1 MNIVGCKWVFK
12 TKTKA
17 DGSLERLKARLVAK
31 GFNQVPGVDFLE
43 TFSPVVKP
51 ATIRVVLTIAL
62 ARDWEIRQL
71 DVKNAFL
78 HGFLNEPVFMTQPPG
93 FQNSQHPNYVCKL
106 NKALYGLRQAPRVW
120 FDRFSTFLLSF
131 GFTCSV
137 AGSSLFVLQSSR
149 GTILLLLYVD
159 DIILTG
165 SNSHFLRDF
174 IAALGREFSMK
185 DLGPLHYFLGVSVT
199 PFDGGILLH
208 QAQYARELLDRA
220 LMHNCKPIST
230 PMATKSGSSPND
242 DALYSDA
249 PFYRSIIGGLQYLTF
264 TRLDICYSV
273 NYLCQFMHQ
282 PTNLHFQLVKRILRY
297 VQGTIDYGIRL
308 LRHQPLELCGF
319 SDADWAG
326 CSLTRRSTTGYCTY
340 LGGNCISW
348 SAKKQP
354 TVARSSTEAEYRA
367 LASAAAEITWLSFVL
382 RDIGVYLKKPP
393 VLFSDNISALHMTI
407 NPVFHA
413 RTKHIEIDY
422 HFVREKVSA
431 GSLVTQFVSSS
442 NQVADVF
449 TKALPRHALL
459 LLRVKLGLCQIPQP
473 SLRGRDE
480 TPDFVAMS
488 NTNRLHL
495 DYRMKQIRSDN
506 GTEFTNQNFQLFC
519 QQNGILTQFSC
530 VSTPQQNG
538 VVERKHRHILEVA
551 RALRFQANLPIK
563 YWGECVLIA
572 TYLINYV
579 PTPLLSGKSPY
590 EILFSRKPSYSH
602 LRVFGCLCYT
612 SVIPRSRD
620 KFHARATTCLFL
632 GYPHGQK
639 GYKVYDLTT
648 HKIFTSRDVVFCEHI
663 FPFQDKNSPNHNT
676 STTTPIPLPIFDDTE
691 SMSLGSA
698 PHTTTMMTHTPEI
711 LDSNDTTNTNT
722 PPTIPQE
729 NRPVRVRKLP
739 SRYHNF
745 HVDLPGNNK
754 STPTSSN
761 NASSGMSYPLVNFL
775 SYSKFNSP
783 HTSFLM
789 AITQHNEP
797 TSYKQAI
804 KDTHWQEAMKKE
816 LEALEQNH
824 TWTLEQL
831 PTGKKAIGSKWVYK
845 IKYHSDGTIE
855 RYKARL
861 VAKGY
866 TQVEGLDYTETF
878 PPVAKLTTVRT
889 LLAVVAAKSW
899 ELHQLDVHNAFLH
912 GDLDKE
918 IYMKPPPGYLSSNDN
933 RVCRLR
939 KSLYGLKQASR
950 QWYAKFSTA
959 ILNFGFIQSKADSS
973 LFLHHKGTS
982 FTALLVYVDDVI
994 IASNNN
1000 SHTKALKEYL
1010 DAWFHIKDLGPLKY
1024 FLGLEVARS
1033 PEGIVLSQRKYA
1045 LDILQE
1051 VGMLGTKP
1059 VLFPMEQNHKLAV
1072 DDSALLDDPGAYRR
1086 LVGRLIY
1093 LTITRPEICYSVHIL
1108 SQFMHQP
1115 RHGHWVAA
1123 LRVLRYL
1130 KSAPGQAEY
1139 RSMATTA
1146 CEITWLRT
1154 LLHDLTIQLPMP
1166 ANLYCD
1172 NRAALSIAANPV
1184 HHERTKHIE
1193 IDCHFIR
1200 ECIKSGS
1207 ITTSHVSSH
1216 LQLADIFTK
1225 ALGHTQFQFLTSK
1238 LGIRNLHA
1246 PT

>member
-1 MNIVGCKWVFK
+1 MTSSNSAPIYSYPSTLNVGNFVSLKLTSKNFLLWKTQMLGLIESQDMLGFINGATPMPKSHVSKDEDAKQEKENPDFVAWRRSDRLLRGWITSTLSEEALGLVVGLETSAEVWKALVDSFAQDTQEREISLQLQLQNHTKDGHSMADYIRIFKNVCDDLAAIGKPADDRAKVFGLLRGLGSDYESFITSMLKPPIPTSNDLIPLLQGHEIMKSLHQTSKSPNLNMAFMSQRNTANRNFSKRGRGSFSSRGRGFPQTYNNRFNRNDGYSGSNSNGSSTHGNNSQDDSGKTNIVCKICKLPKHTALDCYNRFNHAYQSEKARQAMAAMKLDGPIDNSWFPDTAASAHMTADPGILSSLSQYHGCDKILIGDGSLLDISHTGTMDIPVLDGNLQLNNVLVVPEIKKNLLSVGQLTDDYPYTCEFSSAGVVIKDRETGKMIAKGNLFNFCKNNGIKLQYACPKTPEQNGLVERKHRNIVELGLTLLFHSHTPKRELHKGYRCLHPPSGRVYISRHVTFDEKVFPFKDPGSLFAPSDTCDLTEFIDWFSGSPADEDTLGKPTTSTPLHVSETQSLEDVSLGASSFPDVSCATTPSHSSTPESATDVTLINEEVHNPDPSIPMNHVQQEEVVINSEPQVPSTNSSPIATRQSHGIAKPNPKYFNDDFCFTATSIPIEPKSVKTALKHPDWKAAMEEEIHALMQNDTWELVPPSNSMNIVGCKWVFK

-106 NKALYGLRQAPRVW
+106 NKALYGLRQAPRAW

-137 AGSSLFVLQSSR
+137 ADSSLFVLQSSR

-249 PFYRSIIGGLQYLTF
+249 PFYRSIVGGLQYLTF
-264 TRLDICYSV
+264 TRPDICYSV

-282 PTNLHFQLVKRILRY
+282 PTNLHFRLVKRLLRY

-367 LASAAAEITWLSFVL
+367 LASAAAEMTWLSFVL

-495 DYRMKQIRSDN
+495 DYRSN
-506 GTEFTNQNFQLFC
+506 G
-519 QQNGILTQFSC
+519 
-530 VSTPQQNG
+530 
-538 VVERKHRHILEVA
+538 
-551 RALRFQANLPIK
+551 
-563 YWGECVLIA
+563 
-572 TYLINYV
+572 
-579 PTPLLSGKSPY
+579 
-590 EILFSRKPSYSH
+590 
-602 LRVFGCLCYT
+602 
-612 SVIPRSRD
+612 D
-620 KFHARATTCLFL
+620 
-632 GYPHGQK
+632 
-639 GYKVYDLTT
+639 
-648 HKIFTSRDVVFCEHI
+648 
-663 FPFQDKNSPNHNT
+663 
-676 STTTPIPLPIFDDTE
+676 
-691 SMSLGSA
+691 
-698 PHTTTMMTHTPEI
+698 
-711 LDSNDTTNTNT
+711 
-722 PPTIPQE
+722 
-729 NRPVRVRKLP
+729 
-739 SRYHNF
+739 
-745 HVDLPGNNK
+745 
-754 STPTSSN
+754 
-761 NASSGMSYPLVNFL
+761 
-775 SYSKFNSP
+775 
-783 HTSFLM
+783 
-789 AITQHNEP
+789 
-797 TSYKQAI
+797 
-804 KDTHWQEAMKKE
+804 
-816 LEALEQNH
+816 
-824 TWTLEQL
+824 
-831 PTGKKAIGSKWVYK
+831 
-845 IKYHSDGTIE
+845 
-855 RYKARL
+855 
-861 VAKGY
+861 
-866 TQVEGLDYTETF
+866 
-878 PPVAKLTTVRT
+878 KLTF
-889 LLAVVAAKSW
+889 
-899 ELHQLDVHNAFLH
+899 D
-912 GDLDKE
+912 
-918 IYMKPPPGYLSSNDN
+918 
-933 RVCRLR
+933 
-939 KSLYGLKQASR
+939 
-950 QWYAKFSTA
+950 
-959 ILNFGFIQSKADSS
+959 
-973 LFLHHKGTS
+973 
-982 FTALLVYVDDVI
+982 
-994 IASNNN
+994 
-1000 SHTKALKEYL
+1000 
-1010 DAWFHIKDLGPLKY
+1010 
-1024 FLGLEVARS
+1024 
-1033 PEGIVLSQRKYA
+1033 
-1045 LDILQE
+1045 
-1051 VGMLGTKP
+1051 
-1059 VLFPMEQNHKLAV
+1059 
-1072 DDSALLDDPGAYRR
+1072 
-1086 LVGRLIY
+1086 
-1093 LTITRPEICYSVHIL
+1093 
-1108 SQFMHQP
+1108 
-1115 RHGHWVAA
+1115 
-1123 LRVLRYL
+1123 
-1130 KSAPGQAEY
+1130 
-1139 RSMATTA
+1139 
-1146 CEITWLRT
+1146 
-1154 LLHDLTIQLPMP
+1154 
-1166 ANLYCD
+1166 
-1172 NRAALSIAANPV
+1172 
-1184 HHERTKHIE
+1184 
-1193 IDCHFIR
+1193 
-1200 ECIKSGS
+1200 
-1207 ITTSHVSSH
+1207 
-1216 LQLADIFTK
+1216 
-1225 ALGHTQFQFLTSK
+1225 
-1238 LGIRNLHA
+1238 
-1246 PT
+1246 